1 MYQYLDFLLTTTFA
15 TNLYVFYP
23 LKKNLHFGVSQILSF
38 CTLCSMW
45 AKGRL
50 VFTAHFPT

>member
-1 MYQYLDFLLTTTFA
+1 MYQYLDFLLTTAFA

-23 LKKNLHFGVSQILSF
+23 LKKNQHFGVSQILSF

-45 AKGRL
+45 AKCRL